1 MVERHLKRRDIKDEK
16 VLAAMGKVRREAF
29 IPQKFQINAY
39 ADRPLP
45 IAEGQTISQP
55 YIVALMTQALELKG
69 GEKVLEIGAGSGY
82 AAAVLGE
89 IADEVFTI
97 ERHKPLADAAKKA
110 LEAEGYENVTVIHGD
125 GTRGLEKEAP
135 FDAIVATAAGPKVPE
150 TLKKQLKAGGRLV
163 VPVGEHRLYQRLVKI
178 TRTGQDNFTDEDLG
192 GVAFVPLIGEEGF

>member
-29 IPQKFQINAY
+29 IPKKFQINAY

-55 YIVALMTQALELKG
+55 YIVALMTQALELTG

-82 AAAVLGE
+82 AAAILGE

-110 LEAEGYENVTVIHGD
+110 GIRILHKPLKPAALRALMAQLNVSRPAAE
-125 GTRGLEKEAP
+125 
-135 FDAIVATAAGPKVPE
+135 
-150 TLKKQLKAGGRLV
+150 
-163 VPVGEHRLYQRLVKI
+163 
-178 TRTGQDNFTDEDLG
+178 
-192 GVAFVPLIGEEGF
+192 